1 MKSYILKNAKF
12 YENGRF
18 ISSDVFV
25 SKEKTLLLPQDA
37 IGVISAPSEAAG
49 QTLSEAEVFDF
60 NNCIIIP
67 GLIDVHVHLREPG
80 FLYKETIGTGTLA
93 AARGGFSAV
102 CSMPN
107 LNPTPDDSEA
117 LAVQEKAIA
126 NDAVIRVFPFGTIT
140 RGEKG
145 QELSD
150 IEALA
155 DRVIGFSDDGIG
167 VADPAIM
174 EAAMYKIKAT
184 GKVLAAHCE
193 DMTLRAGGY
202 IHAGKY
208 AEVHGHAGISS
219 ESEWLPIKRDIELVK
234 KTGCKYHVCHVS
246 AKESVELIR
255 QAKKEGVD
263 ITCETAPHYLVL
275 SDSDLQEHGRFK
287 MNPPIRSA
295 ADREA
300 LIEGILDGTIDMIAT
315 DHAPH
320 SAEEKSKGLRDSLMG
335 VVGLETSFPII
346 YTEFVKK
353 GIFDFAKLIELMCY
367 NPAKRFG
374 IPIRP
379 GDLTVFDLNASY
391 NIDPTEFLS
400 LGRSTPFE
408 GRPVYGACKMTL
420 SDGEIVYRK

>member
-1 MKSYILKNAKF
+1 MKNYIFKNAQVF
-12 YENGRF
+12 SNGSF
-18 ISSDVFV
+18 VSSDVFV
-25 SKEKTLLLPQDA
+25 SKENEQ
-37 IGVISAPSEAAG
+37 PS
-49 QTLSEAEVFDF
+49 SETEIFDF

-67 GLIDVHVHLREPG
+67 GFIDVHVHLREPG
-80 FLYKETIGTGTLA
+80 FLYKETIKTGTMA

-107 LNPTPDDSEA
+107 LNPTPDDDASLALQEA
-117 LAVQEKAIA
+117 AIKKDAAV
-126 NDAVIRVFPFGTIT
+126 RVFPFGTIT

-145 QELSD
+145 KELSD

-155 DRVIGFSDDGIG
+155 ERVIGFSDDGIG
-167 VADPAIM
+167 VADPAVM
-174 EAAMYKIKAT
+174 EAAMNKIKKT

-193 DMTLRAGGY
+193 DMTLRNGGY
-202 IHAGKY
+202 IFAGDY
-208 AEVHGHAGISS
+208 AAQHGHPGINS
-219 ESEWLPIKRDIELVK
+219 ESEWVPIKRDIELVK

-246 AKESVELIR
+246 AKESVDLIR

-275 SDSDLQEHGRFK
+275 SDAEIQEHGRFK

-300 LIEGILDGTIDMIAT
+300 LIEGLLDGTIDMIAT

-335 VVGLETSFPII
+335 VVGLETAFPVM

-353 GIFDFAKLIELMCY
+353 GIFDFAKLMDLMCY

-374 IPIRP
+374 IPIRS
-379 GDLTVFDLNASY
+379 GDLTVFDLNEAY
-391 NIDPTEFLS
+391 VIDPAEFLS
-400 LGRSTPFE
+400 LGKSTPFE
-408 GRPVYGACKMTL
+408 GRTVYGSCKMTV